1 MTEEV
6 AERRGA
12 MDNLYGTLST
22 LVLVENKFSKTLDK
36 YMPWREY
43 RNNEAILE
51 TWDEMWENPEKFAEG
66 ELEVSDDREAQVFRM
81 GVCFGIEYE
90 RAYPTG
96 ERDKW
101 PVSVEE
107 R

>member
-6 AERRGA
+6 AESRGA
-12 MDNLYGTLST
+12 MRSLYQTLNS
-22 LVLVENKFSKTLDK
+22 LVLVENRFSKTLDK

-43 RNNEAILE
+43 RNNEAIVE
-51 TWDEMWENPEKFAEG
+51 AWDELWENPEKFAEG
-66 ELEVSDDREAQVFRM
+66 ELDIPEDRESQVFRM

-96 ERDKW
+96 EQDKW
-101 PVSVEE
+101 PVSVED